1 MNEILYKRLCEAVPA
16 DRVLINEP
24 MKKHTTFRIGG
35 PADYFVIPVSWEEAE
50 LVISICKEF
59 QTPYYIIGNGSNL
72 LVSDQGYRGVIIQLY
87 KEMSQVEVEGNVIRA
102 QAGASL
108 ARIAGAALEA
118 GLTGFEFAAGIP
130 GTLGGACVMNAGAYG
145 GEMKDILKEVTV
157 MTEKGEI
164 LTLPAEELE
173 MGYRTSIIK
182 KKGYLVLGAV
192 IVLEQGEQEV
202 IKARMKE
209 LTEQRVS
216 KQPLEYPSA
225 GSTFKRPEGY
235 FAGKLIMDAGLCG
248 YQTGGAQVSEKHCGF
263 VINKGNATATDV
275 CRLIKDVQD
284 KVKEQFGV
292 TLEPEVKF
300 LGDFEDTDLQISTSF
315 RK

>member
-145 GEMKDILKEVTV
+145 GEMKNVLKEVTV
-157 MTEKGEI
+157 LTKEGEVLVI
-164 LTLPAEELE
+164 PAKALEL
-173 MGYRTSIIK
+173 GYRTSVIPKNGWI
-182 KKGYLVLGAV
+182 VLGAV
-192 IVLEQGEQEV
+192 LQLKKGDQEQ
-202 IKARMKE
+202 ILARMEE
-209 LTEQRVS
+209 LKEQRIT
-216 KQPLEYPSA
+216 KQPLDLPSA

-235 FAGKLIMDAGLCG
+235 FAGKLIMDAGLRG
-248 YQTGGAQVSEKHCGF
+248 FTVGGAQVSEKHCGF
-263 VINKGNATATDV
+263 VVNRGNATAADV
-275 CRLIKDVQD
+275 WELICEVKRR
-284 KVKEQFGV
+284 VKEMTGV
-292 TLEPEVKF
+292 ELEPEVKL
-300 LGDFEDTDLQISTSF
+300 LGDFPQ
-315 RK
+315 R